1 MKQKKIS
8 ERGNYPLCGCSGID
22 LVDSADLDGWNRFF
36 CPFFPYDSFAHYAL
50 YFG

>member
-1 MKQKKIS
+1 MKQKKLVS
-8 ERGNYPLCGCSGID
+8 AGITLFAVA

-36 CPFFPYDSFAHYAL
+36 CPFFPYDSFSHYAL